1 MAAHTRWTEADI
13 PDQTG
18 RTAFVTGANS
28 GLGLRTA
35 EVLASKGAR
44 VLLGCRSPE
53 RGAKALDQVRAA
65 ATGEAPELVRL
76 DLADLD
82 SVREAAKKV
91 EELSETKLDL
101 LVNNAGVMATPRG
114 HTKDG
119 FETQFGT
126 NHLGHAVLTWLL
138 VPSLRN
144 GSGARVVTL
153 SSVAATGARIDVA
166 DPNFERRAY
175 NPAAAYGQSK
185 LANQVFALELDR
197 RLRAA
202 GEDIVSVAAH
212 PGYTWTGLGSGMA
225 RSYRNPVVRALVGAG
240 NRIGEVVIAQNA
252 RQGTLPQLFAATSAD
267 VEGGDYIGPHGLGG
281 LRGYP
286 VKVQALGAARSESL
300 GTALWDVTTK
310 LTGVTPDP
318 A

>member
-35 EVLASKGAR
+35 EVLAGKGAR

-53 RGAKALDQVRAA
+53 RGAKALERVRAA
-65 ATGEAPELVRL
+65 ATGPAPELVRL
-76 DLADLD
+76 DLADLE

-91 EELSETKLDL
+91 QELAEGKLDL
-101 LVNNAGVMATPRG
+101 LVNNAGLMAIPRG

-138 VPSLRN
+138 MPSLRN
-144 GSGARVVTL
+144 GSAARVVTL
-153 SSVAATGARIDVA
+153 SSVAAAGARIDVA
-166 DPNFERRAY
+166 DPNFERRTY

-202 GEDIVSVAAH
+202 GEDVISVAAH
-212 PGYTWTGLGSGMA
+212 PGYTWTGLGAGMA
-225 RSYRNPVVRALVGAG
+225 RSYRNPVVRALVSAG
-240 NRIGEVVIAQNA
+240 NRIGEIFIAQNV
-252 RQGTLPQLFAATSAD
+252 RQGTLPQLLAATSPE

-281 LRGYP
+281 LRGTP
-286 VKVQALGAARSESL
+286 VKVRPVPAAKSESL
-300 GTALWDVTTK
+300 GAAVWDVTTK

>member
-1 MAAHTRWTEADI
+1 MATHARWTEADI

-18 RTAFVTGANS
+18 RTLFVTGANS
-28 GLGLRTA
+28 GLGLRMS
-35 EVLASKGAR
+35 EVLAGKGGR

-53 RGAKALDQVRAA
+53 RGAKALEQVRAA

-76 DLADLD
+76 DLADLE

-91 EELSETKLDL
+91 HELTSGKLDV

-138 VPSLRN
+138 MPSLRA
-144 GSGARVVTL
+144 GSAARVVTL
-153 SSVAATGARIDVA
+153 SSVAATGARIDIA
-166 DPNFERRAY
+166 DPNFERRMY
-175 NPAAAYGQSK
+175 NPGSAYGQSK
-185 LANQVFALELDR
+185 LSNQVFALELDR

-202 GEDIVSVAAH
+202 GDDVISVAAH

-225 RSYRNPVVRALVGAG
+225 RSYRNRVVRALVAGG
-240 NRIGEVVIAQNA
+240 NRIGEIFIAQNA
-252 RQGTLPQLFAATSAD
+252 RQGTLPQLFAAAAPE
-267 VEGGDYIGPHGLGG
+267 VEGGDYIGPRGLGG
-281 LRGYP
+281 LRGTP
-286 VKVQALGAARSESL
+286 VKVRPLAAARSESL
-300 GTALWDVTTK
+300 GAALWDVTTK